1 MLAALLVSV
10 MLAASPEAGPPK
22 LTLKNGTVY
31 RLKEP
36 PRIAGGRIV
45 FETVDGK
52 VFSIA
57 ESEVATIGPAPSPT
71 PTPRYSV
78 QDSRALGAIAR
89 QQRARRGKSA
99 EVAPR
104 STRRPTRTPAVRH
117 RAPTATPRPA
127 GS

>member
-1 MLAALLVSV
+1 MLAAIVLSV
-10 MLAASPEAGPPK
+10 ALAAPPESGPPK
-22 LTLKNGTVY
+22 LTLKNGTVF

-52 VFSIA
+52 FFSIA
-57 ESEVATIGPAPSPT
+57 ESEVATIGMTPPPT
-71 PTPRYSV
+71 ATPKYSA

-89 QQRARRGKSA
+89 QQRSRRGKSA

-104 STRRPTRTPAVRH
+104 APRRPTRTPAVRRRVPTPAP
-117 RAPTATPRPA
+117 RAR
-127 GS
+127 